1 MRTVKCGRLTIRLWI
16 DATGGHCDML
26 RSHADTVA
34 MLVGEMADED
44 DDEMD
49 FAERIA
55 GMFTR
60 ISAVEVVDEDGDGGR
75 FRFERREDCHDCD

>member
-1 MRTVKCGRLTIRLWI
+1 
-16 DATGGHCDML
+16 
-26 RSHADTVA
+26 